1 MLKEIDKVSQLDNMS
16 MSNGEDCVIIRVD
29 GQSGEG
35 FMTAYALCEGIQ
47 IIYNDFHMKHCDS
60 SFHPQTP
67 NFMCLD
73 HCREGRLEQHNDGLY
88 YYFEAGDFRIDNRK
102 KHDGS
107 FDMPL
112 AHYHG
117 ITIAIDIDEAEQSL
131 APELKTFNID
141 LRKIYK
147 KFCEEQSGVPCIV
160 RQNQTIEHI
169 FSELYNLPTEIKQS
183 YQKIKVLELLLFLT
197 VLDFSGEKKEHLYF
211 YRTNVEKVKAIY
223 KLMTDNPDKHY
234 TLEWLAKEYD
244 ISLTQ
249 MKNCFKEIYGAPI
262 FSFMREY
269 RMNRAAMLLKSTRDS
284 VADIGIQVGYDN
296 PSKFISAF
304 KEIMGKTPLEY
315 RKSIV

>member
-1 MLKEIDKVSQLDNMS
+1 MIEEFERANTADNMS
-16 MSNGEDCVIIRVD
+16 VSNGKDCTIIRID
-29 GQSGEG
+29 DKSGEG
-35 FMTAYALCEGIQ
+35 FMTAYALCDGIQ
-47 IIYNDFHMKHCDS
+47 IIYNDFHMKHCNS
-60 SFHPQTP
+60 NYHPSTS

-73 HCREGRLEQHNDGLY
+73 HCREGRLEQHNDDLY

-102 KHDGS
+102 KHSGN
-107 FDMPL
+107 FEMPL

-117 ITIAIDIDEAEQSL
+117 ITIAIDIDEAEKAL
-131 APELKTFNID
+131 APELKMFEID

-147 KFCEEQSGVPCIV
+147 KFCEEQSGIPCIV
-160 RQNQTIEHI
+160 RQNQTVEHI
-169 FSELYNLPTEIKQS
+169 FSELYNLPADIKQS

-197 VLDFSGEKKEHLYF
+197 VLDFSKEKKEHLYF

-223 KLMTDNPDKHY
+223 KQMTENLDKHY
-234 TLEWLAKEYD
+234 TLDWLATQYD

-269 RMNRAAMLLKSTRDS
+269 RMNHAAMLLKSTHDS
-284 VADIGIQVGYDN
+284 VADIGVQVGYDN

>member
-131 APELKTFNID
+131 APELKTFNVD

-169 FSELYNLPTEIKQS
+169 FSELYNLPAEIKQS

-284 VADIGIQVGYDN
+284 VTDIGIQVGYDN
-296 PSKFISAF
+296 PS
-304 KEIMGKTPLEY
+304 
-315 RKSIV
+315 